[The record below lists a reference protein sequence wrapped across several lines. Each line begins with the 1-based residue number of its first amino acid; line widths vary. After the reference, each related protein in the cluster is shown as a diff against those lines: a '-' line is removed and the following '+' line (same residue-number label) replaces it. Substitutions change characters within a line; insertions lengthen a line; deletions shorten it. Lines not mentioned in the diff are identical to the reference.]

1 MVSDQTRM
9 CKALITMPPTMQM
22 ASSQPVL
29 KRFLIMAYMAMT
41 TARSRAQGRMEST
54 ISCKTYPAL
63 SKVMGVVMPTMLATI
78 APMTISPTMPQ
89 TYMSW
94 SIMPP
99 WSLVRYLL
107 PMV

>member
-1 MVSDQTRM
+1 M
-9 CKALITMPPTMQM
+9 
-22 ASSQPVL
+22 
-29 KRFLIMAYMAMT
+29 
-41 TARSRAQGRMEST
+41 
-54 ISCKTYPAL
+54 SCKTNPAL

-78 APMTISPTMPQ
+78 APMTINPTMPQ